1 MADATGGWPSEARQ
15 PRSGKSTAAFRT
27 ISEVSG
33 ELAVPQHVL
42 RFWETKFAQV
52 RPMKRAGGRRYYRP
66 EDVALLRTIRELL
79 YRDGFTI
86 RGAQKFLREGGAK
99 GMAAAAAAPDG
110 QARAERAES
119 EAAALLWLAPSRSRY
134 RQPQCPHLAP
144 VLQRPPS
151 APPSRPCSRSS
162 RRSGSSCASGSA
174 SAAGPA
180 ETVAR
185 PGEQP
190 LECAPAA
197 RHAAACHGRAVA
209 QPGSAPD
216 WGSLVQIQSARPSAS
231 NN

>member
-52 RPMKRAGGRRYYRP
+52 KPMKRAGGRRYYRP

-99 GMAAAAAAPDG
+99 GSAAASAGPAAPSADGPARAQRAESEPALAAARAELPAAPAAAAPPPG
-110 QARAERAES
+110 AGAAATAERA
-119 EAAALLWLAPSRSRY
+119 ALKAALAELETLRE
-134 RQPQCPHLAP
+134 L
-144 VLQRPPS
+144 L
-151 APPSRPCSRSS
+151 
-162 RRSGSSCASGSA
+162 RRRLG
-174 SAAGPA
+174 
-180 ETVAR
+180 
-185 PGEQP
+185 
-190 LECAPAA
+190 
-197 RHAAACHGRAVA
+197 
-209 QPGSAPD
+209 
-216 WGSLVQIQSARPSAS
+216 
-231 NN
+231 

>member
-52 RPMKRAGGRRYYRP
+52 KPMKRAGGRRYYRP

-99 GMAAAAAAPDG
+99 GSAAANAGAAAEARREGAASSDG
-110 QARAERAES
+110 PARAPRAES
-119 EAAALLWLAPSRSRY
+119 EPALAAARAAPLATPAAAAS
-134 RQPQCPHLAP
+134 
-144 VLQRPPS
+144 PPG
-151 APPSRPCSRSS
+151 A
-162 RRSGSSCASGSA
+162 G
-174 SAAGPA
+174 AAAPA
-180 ETVAR
+180 ERAALKAALV
-185 PGEQP
+185 E
-190 LECAPAA
+190 LETL
-197 RHAAACHGRAVA
+197 RELLRRRLG
-209 QPGSAPD
+209 
-216 WGSLVQIQSARPSAS
+216 
-231 NN
+231 